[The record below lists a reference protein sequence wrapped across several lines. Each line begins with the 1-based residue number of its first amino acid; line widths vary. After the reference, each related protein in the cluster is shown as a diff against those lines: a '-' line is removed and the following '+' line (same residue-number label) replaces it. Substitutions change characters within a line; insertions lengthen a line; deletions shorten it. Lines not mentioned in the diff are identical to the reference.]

1 MSGTGRADFGPRS
14 LADVTAMLAVL
25 PAGAVIRI
33 GDQTFSRT
41 PAGQV
46 AITGAVLIDGVND
59 IALASAAAGSA
70 PSIQTVG
77 ADATIGL
84 TLALKGNGTLNLQG
98 GLAVGVNTLAATA
111 SMNLNAAP
119 GQVKQVAFQ
128 SGGVGRWVAGS
139 TPAAETGG
147 NAGSDYVVSRFDD
160 GGNFLGNPIAINR
173 ASGAV
178 SLPSVAVG
186 GGSIDGTAVGTGTPS
201 TGAFTTARIGGNAAT
216 NAQIAI
222 NGAVGTFRQFLFET
236 AGVVRWAYTA
246 GNGAESGANAGS
258 NFQIDAYAD
267 NGAYLYTPISI
278 IRSTGSTNINR
289 GIEVAGGGNINGVA
303 IGGTTAAAG
312 RFTTVTLTGHL
323 IRSLATALTAA
334 GTTQAAALALTASI
348 NVVTTAAAG
357 SGVRLPAP
365 GIGGEIVVRNQGA
378 NAVNIYP
385 PTNGIINALAAN
397 AAFSLAAGTA
407 ARFVQATATQ
417 YYTV

>member
-41 PAGQV
+41 PSGQV

-98 GLAVGVNTLAATA
+98 GLAVGANTLAATA

-160 GGNFLGNPIAINR
+160 AGNFLGNSIAINR
-173 ASGAV
+173 A
-178 SLPSVAVG
+178 
-186 GGSIDGTAVGTGTPS
+186 T
-201 TGAFTTARIGGNAAT
+201 
-216 NAQIAI
+216 
-222 NGAVGTFRQFLFET
+222 
-236 AGVVRWAYTA
+236 GVVSM
-246 GNGAESGANAGS
+246 G
-258 NFQIDAYAD
+258 Q
-267 NGAYLYTPISI
+267 
-278 IRSTGSTNINR
+278 
-289 GIEVAGGGNINGVA
+289 VA
-303 IGGTTAAAG
+303 IGASLTAPLAAVSAFLAGQSGRAGRAWDGGAIVENTTYTLIADAPYPLTIVGLHHLAGTTGMSFTANVLNGGTSVTGLGAVAVTATAGTAAATG
-312 RFTTVTLTGHL
+312 NTAVAEGGIVTV
-323 IRSLATALTAA
+323 A
-334 GTTQAAALALTASI
+334 
-348 NVVTTAAAG
+348 VTAAAG
-357 SGVRLPAP
+357 SPTGGRL
-365 GIGGEIVVRNQGA
+365 V
-378 NAVNIYP
+378 
-385 PTNGIINALAAN
+385 L
-397 AAFSLAAGTA
+397 
-407 ARFVQATATQ
+407 RFTRA
-417 YYTV
+417 

>member
-41 PAGQV
+41 PSGQV

-98 GLAVGVNTLAATA
+98 GLAVGANTLAATA

-216 NAQIAI
+216 NAQIAAELCLSVD
-222 NGAVGTFRQFLFET
+222 AVKTHLR
-236 AGVVRWAYTA
+236 
-246 GNGAESGANAGS
+246 
-258 NFQIDAYAD
+258 
-267 NGAYLYTPISI
+267 
-278 IRSTGSTNINR
+278 
-289 GIEVAGGGNINGVA
+289 GVA
-303 IGGTTAAAG
+303 HRWGLDHLPQNEKRARTAQLALRLGSAG
-312 RFTTVTLTGHL
+312 R
-323 IRSLATALTAA
+323 
-334 GTTQAAALALTASI
+334 
-348 NVVTTAAAG
+348 
-357 SGVRLPAP
+357 
-365 GIGGEIVVRNQGA
+365 
-378 NAVNIYP
+378 
-385 PTNGIINALAAN
+385 
-397 AAFSLAAGTA
+397 
-407 ARFVQATATQ
+407 
-417 YYTV
+417 